1 VILFLA
7 LALQAA
13 DLHADGYAINV
24 APKGAKVCVALPEG
38 REDGDCAGLDLAAL
52 RATSRSRGARGLA
65 VVRHQGSQYELS
77 LDRVEQKDIGSTSAE
92 SLRRR
97 GEYSLV
103 IIAGNPAARFATKD
117 SIEYEVPSDDFAL
130 RFTFRGASPEM
141 SADAESMVRSI
152 VRPRAELT
160 LYGKPAA
167 EQEAFRRE
175 YAAAYERTRLAV
187 RIASWLAVG
196 FALLLGVRIWKRSRK
211 RS

>member
-24 APKGAKVCVALPEG
+24 APKSGKVCVVLPEG
-38 REDGDCAGLDLAAL
+38 RDDGDCAGLDLAKL
-52 RATSRSRGARGLA
+52 RARDVRGLA
-65 VVRHQGSQYELS
+65 IVRRDGSQYEVS

-92 SLRRR
+92 SLTKR
-97 GEYSLV
+97 GEWSLV
-103 IIAGNPAARFATKD
+103 EIAGNPAARFATKE
-117 SIEYEVPSDDFAL
+117 SIVYEVPSDDYAL

-141 SADAESMVRSI
+141 SGDAESMVRSI

-160 LYGKPAA
+160 LYGKPLA
-167 EQEAFRRE
+167 EQEAFRRK
-175 YAAAYERTRLAV
+175 YASAYERTHLAV
-187 RIASWLAVG
+187 RVASWIAVG
-196 FALLLGVRIWKRSRK
+196 FALLLGVRIWKQSRK